1 MMVEELDV
9 YKLSHELIL
18 EVYRITKDFPE
29 SEKFGLTS
37 QMRRSSASI
46 CMNLTEGAH
55 RLGRNEYRHF
65 VSISRGSCG
74 ELKYQL
80 ILSRDLGFI
89 DSNTYNQL
97 GNAAER
103 VSMMLTKLHA
113 SLK

>member
-1 MMVEELDV
+1 MKVEELDV

-18 EVYRITKDFPE
+18 EIYRVTKNFPD
-29 SEKFGLTS
+29 SERFGLTS

-46 CMNLTEGAH
+46 CMNLMEGAH

-89 DSNTYNQL
+89 DSNTYNEL
-97 GNAAER
+97 GDAAER
-103 VSMMLTKLHA
+103 VSMMLTKLHT